1 MNSVLKISLFSIPL
15 RYWINIIKN
24 PEMILDVEKHPL
36 IDSILSVISQTY
48 MDSCSLSNHAFSTDS
63 PSSKLLYAKELQDY
77 KPAVRKFYSDIQVGV
92 FHNLLFSTIGP
103 SYIATS

>member
-1 MNSVLKISLFSIPL
+1 
-15 RYWINIIKN
+15 
-24 PEMILDVEKHPL
+24 MILDVEKHPL

-77 KPAVRKFYSDIQVGV
+77 KPAVRKFYSDIQVGYL
-92 FHNLLFSTIGP
+92 HSP
-103 SYIATS
+103 SAAN

>member
-1 MNSVLKISLFSIPL
+1 MTDPLLPSIPL

-36 IDSILSVISQTY
+36 IDSILSVVSQTY

-63 PSSKLLYAKELQDY
+63 PSSKLLYAKELQVRQQDRSSGMY
-77 KPAVRKFYSDIQVGV
+77 K
-92 FHNLLFSTIGP
+92 L
-103 SYIATS
+103 